1 MQRSGESFPT
11 LNCIAD
17 EIGNLRPII
26 GSSRGMKIGTRP
38 HWTKSQMQVQ
48 YLYVSILNTR
58 EGHTDE

>member
-1 MQRSGESFPT
+1 MLRSGELFPT
-11 LNCIAD
+11 LNCMAD

-38 HWTKSQMQVQ
+38 HWTKYQMQVQ
-48 YLYVSILNTR
+48 SLYVSIFHTR